1 LRQNPH
7 VGFTLAG
14 FDERDGTAPSWM
26 GHTESDDLA
35 DAITDAE
42 AWIAGRAEARVDVVH
57 VVDRIGRVVVSVTLD
72 GVETLASVQRVQTAD
87 DVDLLRQ
94 ARRREVTVNSVT
106 FRRRWRSTVFTAS
119 TPLED
124 VVASI
129 DRELGVAV
137 DGGAA
142 GNSGGHFTYSRG
154 QIEQMGGFNVL
165 QGVHATGTVA
175 VDGLGSRLTVTFR
188 PTLGSASWIA
198 FSLMATL
205 AGVYG
210 AVVSAVEQPFEL
222 WTLAGIALFGGTL
235 AMFSWI
241 SAKHRRATDIE
252 ILRALAVGQRPRQV
266 PRRRRRRPRR
276 DS

>member
-26 GHTESDDLA
+26 GHTESDDLD

-42 AWIAGRAEARVDVVH
+42 AWIAGRVEARVEVVH
-57 VVDRIGRVVVSVTLD
+57 VVERVGRAVASVTLD

-87 DVDLLRQ
+87 DVELLRQ
-94 ARRREVTVNSVT
+94 ARRREVTANSVT
-106 FRRRWRSTVFTAS
+106 FRRRWRSTVFTTS
-119 TPLED
+119 MPLEA
-124 VVASI
+124 VVTSI
-129 DRELGVAV
+129 DRELGVAI
-137 DGGAA
+137 DAGAA
-142 GNSGGHFTYSRG
+142 GSSGWRFTYIRG
-154 QIEQMGGFNVL
+154 QIELMGGFNVL

-188 PTLGSASWIA
+188 PTLGSGLWIA

-205 AGVYG
+205 ACVYG

-222 WTLAGIALFGGTL
+222 WTLAGIAFFGGML

-252 ILRALAVGQRPRQV
+252 ILRALAVGHRPREV
-266 PRRRRRRPRR
+266 RRRRRRPRR
-276 DS
+276 DP